1 MGYMRIGRVY
11 EPIYTVN
18 NLYND
23 LIILK
28 IFFLPEN
35 YVFFTFFKWNFVLF
49 TSYSNIH
56 KSPVWSPAIIQNAKK
71 ARALTSSTFGIYS

>member
-28 IFFLPEN
+28 IFSSLICFL
-35 YVFFTFFKWNFVLF
+35 YVF
-49 TSYSNIH
+49 
-56 KSPVWSPAIIQNAKK
+56 
-71 ARALTSSTFGIYS
+71 